1 MGAMDD
7 DDFFVE
13 DQPIEQIRA
22 ILERPADGVTTPPP
36 PRNLVL
42 PISYQPGIVIGS
54 RRDFGQEHH
63 AAKLLSTA

>member
-1 MGAMDD
+1 MATVDD

-22 ILERPADGVTTPPP
+22 ILARPADGVTTPPP

-42 PISYQPGIVIGS
+42 AGSYQPGIRV
-54 RRDFGQEHH
+54 RRDPGRSHR
-63 AAKLLSTA
+63 TAELVDTA